1 MPKSLIPRLLAV
13 LLVSAFAVAPVS
25 AAVPAVTLPQ
35 APNCPIFPSTNV
47 GKRPVTGLAVRA
59 DSSRLMESIGL
70 DSYLHPYFS
79 SVTGGNYGIPS
90 AT

>member
-47 GKRPVTGLAVRA
+47 WNRPVIGLAVRA

-70 DSYLHPYFS
+70 DAYLHPDFS
-79 SVTGGNYGIPS
+79 SITGGNYGIPS